1 MAGRPVRFSIRRM
14 RTAAAL
20 LVFASLTL
28 NPALRAQ
35 NAFFAAGAT
44 AEELFTGQGETE
56 GCTTAPDGSVYFSD
70 ITLSR
75 IVRDEQGVMQGGHI
89 WRFDPKTGKTALF
102 RSPSAKSNGLE
113 FDPSGNLV
121 ACEGADFGGRRI
133 SRTDMQTGLCS
144 ILTATFDGR
153 PYNAPND
160 LAIARDG
167 RVFFTDPKYVG
178 PEPLEQPVMAV
189 YAISPQNKVTRLI
202 TDAGKPNGICL
213 SPDEKTLYVGVN
225 DNGSSGVDAL
235 LNAKHEPPPLRA
247 GLMAILAYDLK
258 KDGTAAFR
266 RIFVN
271 YGSDPGPDGMVCDAK
286 GNLWATARNPARPG
300 VIIYSPKGNEIDYF
314 KVEPP
319 PTNLCFGKGEDRYLY
334 VTSGSALYR
343 IPLK

>member
-1 MAGRPVRFSIRRM
+1 MKTLSF
-14 RTAAAL
+14 L
-20 LVFASLTL
+20 LLLGVH
-28 NPALRAQ
+28 PALTGAEP
-35 NAFFAAGAT
+35 FFKPGSVV
-44 AEELFTGQGETE
+44 EKLFTGQGETE
-56 GCTTAPDGSVYFSD
+56 GCSTAPDGSIYFSD

-75 IVRDEQGVMQGGHI
+75 LVKDERGVTQGGHI
-89 WRFDPKTGKTALF
+89 WRYDPKTGQTTLF

-113 FDPSGNLV
+113 FDPAGNLI

-133 SRTDMQTGLCS
+133 SRTDMKTGLCS
-144 ILTATFDGR
+144 ILTATFGGH

-167 RVFFTDPKYVG
+167 RIFFTDPKYVG

-189 YAISPQNKVTRLI
+189 YAIDPQNKVTRLI

-235 LNAKHEPPPLRA
+235 LNDKHEPPPLRQ

-258 KDGTAAFR
+258 SDGTASFR

-271 YGSDPGPDGMVCDAK
+271 FGRDPGPDGIVCDAE

-300 VIIYSPKGNEIDYF
+300 VVVYAADGRELAYLKA
-314 KVEPP
+314 EPP
-319 PTNLCFGKGEDRYLY
+319 PTNLCFGQGEDHHLYL
-334 VTSGSALYR
+334 TAGSSLWRVAL
-343 IPLK
+343 K